1 MHFDGK
7 GETEYDSKQGGD
19 KMLNKIV
26 IVGRLTKQPQLT
38 VKEES
43 DIVYFNVATERHY
56 NYEGQNKQSVDFI
69 NCKAFG
75 KIARNIAS
83 YTQKGSLVGITGY
96 MHSYKYEKESQTQF
110 GMELIV
116 ETIKF
121 ISHPNNISN
130 CQISSHNAQTDSLMN
145 DYEGCPSFE
154 AIHL

>member
-1 MHFDGK
+1 
-7 GETEYDSKQGGD
+7 
-19 KMLNKIV
+19 MLNKIV

-43 DIVYFNVATERHY
+43 DIVYFNVATERHF
-56 NYEGQNKQSVDFI
+56 NYQGQNKQSVDFI

-96 MHSYKYEKESQTQF
+96 MHSYKYEKENQTHF
-110 GMELIV
+110 GMELVV

-121 ISHPNNISN
+121 ISHPNDNSN
-130 CQISSHNAQTDSLMN
+130 YQNPSHHAQTDLLMN
-145 DYEGCPSFE
+145 AFEGSPSFD
-154 AIHL
+154 AIHP

>member
-1 MHFDGK
+1 MYQS
-7 GETEYDSKQGGD
+7 EYDSNQGGD

-38 VKEES
+38 AKEES
-43 DIVYFNVATERHY
+43 DIVYFSVATERHY
-56 NYEGQNKQSVDFI
+56 NYQGQNKQSVDFI

-96 MHSYKYEKESQTQF
+96 MHSYKYEKDNQTHF
-110 GMELIV
+110 GMELVV

-121 ISHPNNISN
+121 ISHPNDNSS
-130 CQISSHNAQTDSLMN
+130 CQLSSHHAQTDTLMGE
-145 DYEGCPSFE
+145 YEGSPSFD